1 MVNEGKIPLPEGC
14 CLSVIMDGSD
24 PYDRTVFEARIVNR
38 HGDTLFKLEDK
49 RDSAASRI
57 LKRMCR
63 EIEAARKGLQPITG
77 KARDAKEG
85 ELC

>member
-1 MVNEGKIPLPEGC
+1 
-14 CLSVIMDGSD
+14 MDASD
-24 PYDRTVFEARIVNR
+24 PYGRTVFEARIVSHR
-38 HGDTLFKLEDK
+38 GDTLFKLEDK
-49 RDSAASRI
+49 RDGVASRI

-77 KARDAKEG
+77 KAREQQEG

>member
-1 MVNEGKIPLPEGC
+1 MVRESKIPLPEGC
-14 CLSVIMDGSD
+14 SLKIDMDASD
-24 PYDRTVFEARIVNR
+24 PYGRTVLVARIISHR
-38 HGDTLFKLEDK
+38 GDTLYKLEDK
-49 RDSAASRI
+49 RDGAASRI

-77 KARDAKEG
+77 VAREAKEG